1 VEDFFLNMMQINHT
15 VIPKI
20 VMNSFNKVFP
30 DAINVEWY
38 LNGEIF
44 EAVFHENDLEKIA
57 LIDKQGNT
65 IEIKINLP
73 LALIPSVISKIA
85 LNHGELMNAIK
96 ITTKD
101 TIAYEIIVRD
111 LKLNRYLIEFDEKGL
126 IFNKKL
132 L

>member
-1 VEDFFLNMMQINHT
+1 MLQISKT

-20 VMNSFNKVFP
+20 VVNNFNKVFP

-57 LIDKQGNT
+57 FIDNKGTT
-65 IEIKINLP
+65 IETKVN
-73 LALIPSVISKIA
+73 LALSLIPFAIA
-85 LNHGELMNAIK
+85 QIASNHGEIMNAIK
-96 ITTKD
+96 ITNNDSIT
-101 TIAYEIIVRD
+101 YEIIVRD
-111 LKLNRYLIEFDEKGL
+111 QKLNRYLIEFDDKGL